1 MIYLICGK
9 YDYFKGDNNCW
20 VRDVLFAS
28 ADENKAKEKLEEVNN
43 KLSLIHKI
51 VDEVDEKMLDYT
63 AEKSKSFFEL
73 SSMPEEDV
81 KKYLRKQLGYEDGL
95 IGAAE
100 KENELSSGDVRRMK
114 NFSEFVLKEVVE
126 V

>member
-9 YDYFKGDNNCW
+9 LGCFGNNDSYW

-28 ADENKAKEKLEEVNN
+28 ADENRTKEKLEEMNN
-43 KLSLIHKI
+43 KLSLVHKI
-51 VDEVDEKMLDYT
+51 VDEVDQKMLDYT

-81 KKYLRKQLGYEDGL
+81 KKYLQKQLGYEDGL
-95 IGAAE
+95 IDAAE
-100 KENELSSGDVRRMK
+100 KENGLSAGDVRRLK